1 MNNNFFNYSIF
12 LFLFFFIPALGQDI
26 NTLDEKN
33 GFKNL
38 KLNSD
43 KLNYVNYLVLIE
55 STNEISTYDYLKN
68 DSSLFDLFGNKIN
81 SIHLTFDNNTNKLK
95 KINLDIGKEYNVN
108 YLTQLGWYLKKLYY
122 NFEEIIGPTTQIKK
136 PSNDCQ
142 NPNTSCLFFEDLV
155 FDGKIIWEAKNINL
169 KIIHKTKYD
178 VKNNGGVSLM
188 VYNEV
193 IFTDKDFDLK
203 EKNSKF

>member
-12 LFLFFFIPALGQDI
+12 IFLFFFIPALGQDI

-43 KLNYVNYLVLIE
+43 KLNYVNNLELIE

-95 KINLDIGKEYNVN
+95 KISLDIGKEYSVN

-142 NPNTSCLFFEDLV
+142 NPNTICLFFEDLV

-169 KIIHKTKYD
+169 EIIHKTKYD

-188 VYNEV
+188 VYNQV
-193 IFTDKDFDLK
+193 VFIDKDFDLK

>member
-1 MNNNFFNYSIF
+1 M
-12 LFLFFFIPALGQDI
+12 
-26 NTLDEKN
+26 
-33 GFKNL
+33 
-38 KLNSD
+38 
-43 KLNYVNYLVLIE
+43 IE

-95 KINLDIGKEYNVN
+95 KIMLDIGKEYNVN

-142 NPNTSCLFFEDLV
+142 NPNTICLFFEDLV

-169 KIIHKTKYD
+169 EIIHKTKYD

-188 VYNEV
+188 VYNQV
-193 IFTDKDFDLK
+193 VFIDKDFDLK

>member
-1 MNNNFFNYSIF
+1 MKNISFNPAFF

-26 NTLDEKN
+26 NALDEKN

-43 KLNYVNYLVLIE
+43 KFNYVNNLVLIE

-95 KINLDIGKEYNVN
+95 KISLDISKEYSVN
-108 YLTQLGWYLKKLYY
+108 YLTLLGWNLKKLYY
-122 NFEEIIGPTTQIKK
+122 NFEEIIGPTTQFKK
-136 PSNDCQ
+136 PSNDCR
-142 NPNTSCLFFEDLV
+142 NPNESCLFFEDLV
-155 FDGKIIWEAKNINL
+155 FDGKIIWESKNINL

-178 VKNNGGVSLM
+178 IKKDGNVSLM
-188 VYNEV
+188 VNNGV

-203 EKNSKF
+203 EKNSRF

>member
-1 MNNNFFNYSIF
+1 MNKTFFNYSIF
-12 LFLFFFIPALGQDI
+12 LFLLFFIPALGQDI

-43 KLNYVNYLVLIE
+43 KSNYVNNLVLIE
-55 STNEISTYDYLKN
+55 SKNEISIYNYLKN

-81 SIHLTFDNNTNKLK
+81 SIHLTFDNSTNKLK
-95 KINLDIGKEYNVN
+95 KISLDIGKEYSVN

-122 NFEEIIGPTTQIKK
+122 NFEEIIGPTTQINK

-142 NPNTSCLFFEDLV
+142 NPNVSCQFFEDRV

-178 VKNNGGVSLM
+178 VKSNGGVSLI

-193 IFTDKDFDLK
+193 IFIDKNFDLK
-203 EKNSKF
+203 ENNSKF